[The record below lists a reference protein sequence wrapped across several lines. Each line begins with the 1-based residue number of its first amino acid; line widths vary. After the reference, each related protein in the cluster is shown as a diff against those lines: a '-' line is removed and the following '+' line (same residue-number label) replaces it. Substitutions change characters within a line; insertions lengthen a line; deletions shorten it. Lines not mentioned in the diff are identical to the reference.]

1 MARSI
6 RQAVATDRLDD
17 MLTRLKLS
25 GVRDQLD
32 TLLDG

>member
-17 MLTRLKLS
+17 MLMERAPAAGQVEVSDLT
-25 GVRDQLD
+25 G
-32 TLLDG
+32 